1 MTYTTQ
7 GAAVSSI
14 PFRGSCNGP
23 DYSPSEH
30 IGFTVPV
37 TLKPLT
43 AIIHDLNENVTHHA
57 DSFSKSWYNQEFPGV
72 FLHGVRKMHW
82 RLSFLGNDA
91 ELSDT
96 AMRSSS

>member
-14 PFRGSCNGP
+14 PFRGGCDGL

-30 IGFTVPV
+30 IGMTLPV
-37 TLKPLT
+37 TPKPLT
-43 AIIHDLNENVTHHA
+43 ASFHGPRLNVTLRA
-57 DSFSKSWYNQEFPGV
+57 DTFPGSCYNREFPGV

-82 RLSFLGNDA
+82 RLSFSGNDA

-96 AMRSSS
+96 AMRSST